1 MKASLKTKT
10 TILLF
15 LFGVNFF
22 VWTHT
27 SSPFNQNVNHSKI
40 LKVAFLD
47 IGQGD
52 AIYIEAPNVNQIMFD
67 GGPGKGTLGKL
78 REVMPP
84 LDTSIDM
91 LVVTNPDKD
100 HMGGFVE
107 ILKNFS
113 VQAVVEPGTDKT
125 TQIYKSLEGGIEKA
139 GAQKIL
145 ARQGMD
151 IILDKKNGVK
161 IKLLFP
167 DRDVNSW
174 DPNDGSIIA
183 RLEYGDQSIMLQGD
197 ASALT
202 ENILLKENIARQAT
216 ILKLGHHGSRTS
228 SSLAYLQAVQPQY
241 AIISAGLHNSYGHP
255 HKEVTDRL
263 TSLKIPYIGT
273 YQKGTIELLMDGK
286 ELTLK

>member
-1 MKASLKTKT
+1 M
-10 TILLF
+10 
-15 LFGVNFF
+15 NFF

-27 SSPFNQNVNHSKI
+27 SLPFSQNTSHSKI

-52 AIYIEAPNVNQIMFD
+52 AIYIEAPNGNQIMFD

-100 HMGGFVE
+100 HMGGFVDV
-107 ILKNFS
+107 LKNFK
-113 VQAVVEPGTDKT
+113 VQAVVESGTDKT
-125 TQIYKSLEGGIEKA
+125 TVIYKNLEQNIQNE

-145 ARQGMD
+145 ARRGMD
-151 IILDKKNGVK
+151 IILDKENGVK

-174 DPNDGSIIA
+174 DPNDGSVVA
-183 RLEYGDQSIMLQGD
+183 RLEYGKQSIMLQGD
-197 ASALT
+197 ASSVT
-202 ENILLKENIARQAT
+202 ENILVQEQNAQTVT

-228 SSLAYLQAVQPQY
+228 SSLAYLQAVHPQY
-241 AIISAGLHNSYGHP
+241 AIISAGLNNTYGHP
-255 HKEVTDRL
+255 HQEVLDRL
-263 TSLKIPYIGT
+263 ESLKIPYFGT
-273 YQKGTIELLMDGK
+273 YQNGTIEILMDGNN
-286 ELTLK
+286 LKIK

>member
-1 MKASLKTKT
+1 VNLSLKTK
-10 TILLF
+10 IIIF
-15 LFGVNFF
+15 IFFIGVNFF

-27 SSPFNQNVNHSKI
+27 SSPFNQNVNNSKI

-52 AIYIEAPNVNQIMFD
+52 AIYIEAPNGNQIMFD
-67 GGPGKGTLGKL
+67 GGPGKGTIGKL

-100 HMGGFVE
+100 HMGGFVD
-107 ILKNFS
+107 ILKNFN

-125 TQIYKSLEGGIEKA
+125 TQIYKSLEGGMKKA
-139 GAQKIL
+139 GVQKIL
-145 ARQGMD
+145 ARRGMD
-151 IILDKKNGVK
+151 IVLDKKNGVK

-167 DRDVNSW
+167 DRDVNNW
-174 DPNDGSIIA
+174 DTNDGSIIA
-183 RLEYGDQSIMLQGD
+183 RLEYGNQSIMLQGD
-197 ASALT
+197 ASSMT
-202 ENILLKENIARQAT
+202 ENILIQEKNVLPVT

-228 SSLAYLQAVQPQY
+228 SSITYLQAVQPQH
-241 AIISAGLHNSYGHP
+241 AIISAGINNSYGHP
-255 HKEVTDRL
+255 HKEVLDRL
-263 TSLKIPYIGT
+263 ASLKIQYLGT

-286 ELTLK
+286 ELKFR